1 MQSEL
6 GLEFVRILALSPLLC
21 LLVKFTLSLR
31 SHELEAL
38 LTLSRTLCQ
47 LHVALPLLPLL
58 LQNRLLL
65 LQRQP
70 ICILSPFVLCEM
82 LGKRGQSG
90 APGFRY
96 RDPWS
101 WCCCCTHPPSP

>member
-1 MQSEL
+1 MVTHIF
-6 GLEFVRILALSPLLC
+6 FV
-21 LLVKFTLSLR
+21 SLR
-31 SHELEAL
+31 SL
-38 LTLSRTLCQ
+38 LTSRRSTAIGRARFNVLI
-47 LHVALPLLPLL
+47 LLKLLFVTLLPLL

-90 APGFRY
+90 VPGFRC
-96 RDPWS
+96 RGS
-101 WCCCCTHPPSP
+101 RRA